1 MGRIGGERR
10 AMDVEEIDMEKPEIA
25 VPPRRRRRAA
35 APPVVDDVEET
46 GDTSADL
53 DLSGLTSVVGYTLRR
68 AQMAVF
74 EDFIQRFSVLDL
86 KPAQYSVLLVIG
98 DNPGRKQSEIA
109 AALGIQRPNFV
120 AMLDELERR
129 GLAERT
135 RSATDRRSHAVV
147 LTPAGRTLLDRAK
160 AMQRQQ
166 EIDLGGLLGPGGR
179 DTLVDLLKRL
189 ARLRDG
195 AGSDQI

>member
-1 MGRIGGERR
+1 
-10 AMDVEEIDMEKPEIA
+10 MDVEEIEIEKPEIA
-25 VPPRRRRRAA
+25 APTRRKRRAPT
-35 APPVVDDVEET
+35 PPVVVDDVEET
-46 GDTSADL
+46 GDGSADL

-147 LTPAGRTLLDRAK
+147 LTPAGRVLLDRAK
-160 AMQRQQ
+160 DMQRQQ

>member
-1 MGRIGGERR
+1 
-10 AMDVEEIDMEKPEIA
+10 MDV
-25 VPPRRRRRAA
+25 R
-35 APPVVDDVEET
+35 DDVEEAIEVPVEPRRGRRPARRRT
-46 GDTSADL
+46 IDEIEEAGESCGEL
-53 DLSGLTSVVGYTLRR
+53 DLSGLTTVVGYTLRR

-74 EDFIQRFSVLDL
+74 EDFIRRFTPFDL

-135 RSATDRRSHAVV
+135 RSTTDRRSHAVV
-147 LTPAGRTLLDRAK
+147 LTEAGRRLLAAARAEQ
-160 AMQRQQ
+160 ANQ
-166 EIDLGGLLGPGGR
+166 ETDLGAVLGPGGR
-179 DTLVDLLKRL
+179 DALVSLLKRL
-189 ARLRDG
+189 TTL
-195 AGSDQI
+195 S

>member
-1 MGRIGGERR
+1 
-10 AMDVEEIDMEKPEIA
+10 MDVEEIEIEKPDIA
-25 VPPRRRRRAA
+25 APTRRKRRAPT
-35 APPVVDDVEET
+35 PPVVVDDVEET
-46 GDTSADL
+46 GDGSADL

-147 LTPAGRTLLDRAK
+147 LTPAGRVLLDRAK
-160 AMQRQQ
+160 DMQRQQ

>member
-1 MGRIGGERR
+1 MDLDEPRIDTPDK
-10 AMDVEEIDMEKPEIA
+10 AA
-25 VPPRRRRRAA
+25 APRRRRRSVSPAI
-35 APPVVDDVEET
+35 VDEVEDGGAGSDE
-46 GDTSADL
+46 L

-74 EDFIQRFSVLDL
+74 EDFIHRFSVLDL

-109 AALGIQRPNFV
+109 AVLGIQRPNFV

-147 LTPAGRTLLDRAK
+147 LTTAGRSLLDRAA
-160 AMQRQQ
+160 AMQRRQ
-166 EIDLGGLLGPGGR
+166 EEDLAVVLGPGGR
-179 DTLVDLLKRL
+179 ETLVDLLKKL
-189 ARLRDG
+189 ADLRGTARPDEN
-195 AGSDQI
+195 

>member
-1 MGRIGGERR
+1 
-10 AMDVEEIDMEKPEIA
+10 MDVEEIEIEKPEIA
-25 VPPRRRRRAA
+25 APQRRKRRTP
-35 APPVVDDVEET
+35 PPVVVDEVEEAGEGST
-46 GDTSADL
+46 DL

-147 LTPAGRTLLDRAK
+147 LTPAGRALLDRAK
-160 AMQRQQ
+160 DMQRQQ
-166 EIDLGGLLGPGGR
+166 EVDLGEVLGPGGR
-179 DTLVDLLKRL
+179 DSLVDLLKKL

>member
-1 MGRIGGERR
+1 
-10 AMDVEEIDMEKPEIA
+10 MDVEEIEIEKPEIA
-25 VPPRRRRRAA
+25 APTRRKRRIPP
-35 APPVVDDVEET
+35 PPVVVDDVEEAGEGST
-46 GDTSADL
+46 EL

-147 LTPAGRTLLDRAK
+147 LTPAGRALLDRAK
-160 AMQRQQ
+160 EMQRQQ
-166 EIDLGGLLGPGGR
+166 EIDLGEVLGPGGR
-179 DTLVDLLKRL
+179 DTLVDLLKKL